1 MNFQSLNFVRLWRFN
16 KIILGEVIDMNKYY
30 YGEGIVIALIIFSII
45 SVLGGIAIYF
55 TFLSKRNEG
64 KFEGVLGWIYNFL
77 NFKKLFLNTIIKI
90 TYIIFTVNGI
100 FYSLILLIFGEIN
113 FLEFISIILGSII
126 SIRVLYEFILI
137 GLLICQN
144 ISEINEKLSNKTIN
158 KECFIDNDLK
168 KDNFEQDEIISSNS
182 EEKKLV
188 FCRKCDQP
196 YDSSLSICPYCGER
210 RE

>member
-1 MNFQSLNFVRLWRFN
+1 
-16 KIILGEVIDMNKYY
+16 MNKYY

-188 FCRKCDQP
+188 FCRKCDQL

>member
-1 MNFQSLNFVRLWRFN
+1 MR
-16 KIILGEVIDMNKYY
+16 
-30 YGEGIVIALIIFSII
+30 
-45 SVLGGIAIYF
+45 
-55 TFLSKRNEG
+55 RNSNC
-64 KFEGVLGWIYNFL
+64 F
-77 NFKKLFLNTIIKI
+77 
-90 TYIIFTVNGI
+90 
-100 FYSLILLIFGEIN
+100 ILLIFGEIN

-126 SIRVLYEFILI
+126 LIRVLYEFILI

-188 FCRKCDQP
+188 FCRKCD
-196 YDSSLSICPYCGER
+196 
-210 RE
+210 